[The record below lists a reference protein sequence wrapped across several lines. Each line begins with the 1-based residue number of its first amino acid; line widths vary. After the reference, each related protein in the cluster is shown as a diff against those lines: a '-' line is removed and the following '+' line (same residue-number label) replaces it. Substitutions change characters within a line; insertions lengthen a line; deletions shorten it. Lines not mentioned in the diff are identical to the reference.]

1 MEAVEQLDVN
11 IAMIGGPLPREIG
24 TTFDLSRKLKDR
36 FGDLDGRI
44 HWLGRL
50 KNEEL
55 PTYYNQARAFVIS
68 SRSEGTNR
76 SMIEAMACGLPV
88 IGTNVPELKYM
99 LQHEETGYLCETDAD
114 SIAAAIE
121 TVLSKP
127 TLMQTMGENARKFAV
142 EHYSLEQLAQRGF
155 DLLQEV
161 ATSNPVSSVTRRVA
175 QYLTRRNA

>member
-1 MEAVEQLDVN
+1 MRSARLS
-11 IAMIGGPLPREIG
+11 
-24 TTFDLSRKLKDR
+24 DLSKKLKDR

-99 LQHEETGYLCETDAD
+99 LQHEETGYLCESDAD